1 MLWRA
6 TEYYRELK
14 SVTKCYRVLQGVTEC
29 YRVLQ
34 SVRECYRV
42 LQSVRECYRVLQSV
56 SSAFTLTNFWACFY
70 CNERKRNRLNYLGV
84 KRQINIPLYIFY
96 VGVKL
101 QSSCAECSEA
111 IRPSIT
117 LHLLLLGNF

>member
-1 MLWRA
+1 M
-6 TEYYRELK
+6 EYKE
-14 SVTKCYRVLQGVTEC
+14 VCPFQ
-29 YRVLQ
+29 
-34 SVRECYRV
+34 
-42 LQSVRECYRVLQSV
+42 
-56 SSAFTLTNFWACFY
+56 TLSFDVNFFY
-70 CNERKRNRLNYLGV
+70 CNESKRNRLNYLGV

-101 QSSCAECSEA
+101 QSSCAECSKA